1 MDDLIHRTSHT
12 LHLLIE
18 YDPVRHRLDRLRLES
33 PGNQLGVPATSRM
46 RMSSPSDT
54 VLERT
59 DVVDDGTLKRRSLRY
74 VTTTYNFHVL
84 ESVMKKRSGMCV
96 IINEHCC
103 VSGAV
108 TVYASH
114 RDQLLLKTIHLL
126 HETLGAR
133 SP

>member
-1 MDDLIHRTSHT
+1 MYNLFFPNQVDDLIHRTSHT

-33 PGNQLGVPATSRM
+33 PGNRLGVPATSRM

-74 VTTTYNFHVL
+74 VTTT
-84 ESVMKKRSGMCV
+84 KKHATS
-96 IINEHCC
+96 IFW
-103 VSGAV
+103 
-108 TVYASH
+108 
-114 RDQLLLKTIHLL
+114 
-126 HETLGAR
+126 TL
-133 SP
+133 

>member
-1 MDDLIHRTSHT
+1 MKDDSLQEVIVAFVVKKPENSVIVENPLTLVNKYIYMYNLFFSNQVDDLIHRTSHT

-33 PGNQLGVPATSRM
+33 PGNRLGVPATSRM

-74 VTTTYNFHVL
+74 VTTT
-84 ESVMKKRSGMCV
+84 KKHATS
-96 IINEHCC
+96 IFW
-103 VSGAV
+103 
-108 TVYASH
+108 
-114 RDQLLLKTIHLL
+114 
-126 HETLGAR
+126 TL
-133 SP
+133 

>member
-1 MDDLIHRTSHT
+1 MKDDSLQEVIVGFVVKKPENSVIVENPLTLVNKYIYMYNLFFSNQVDDLIHRTSHT

-33 PGNQLGVPATSRM
+33 PGNRLGVPATSRM

-74 VTTTYNFHVL
+74 VTTT
-84 ESVMKKRSGMCV
+84 KKHATS
-96 IINEHCC
+96 IFW
-103 VSGAV
+103 
-108 TVYASH
+108 
-114 RDQLLLKTIHLL
+114 
-126 HETLGAR
+126 TL
-133 SP
+133 